1 MPITSLDHIYT
12 EVHDWEAG
20 VAFWEGLGFAFSDR
34 WGGEGH
40 RAGRLEAAS
49 AIVVLAEVD
58 ESKELEFDV
67 FFSLEDADGFR
78 LGDKVEV
85 DRSLSDTHWGT
96 RWIRV
101 KDPEGR
107 IFCLEEDTET

>member
-1 MPITSLDHIYT
+1 MILPLSGRIEAPPLDSSHAYNFT
-12 EVHDWEAG
+12 RSHLYRSSRLG
-20 VAFWEGLGFAFSDR
+20 GGSCFLEGLGFAFSDR

-85 DRSLSDTHWGT
+85 DQSLSDTQWGT
-96 RWIRV
+96 R
-101 KDPEGR
+101 
-107 IFCLEEDTET
+107 